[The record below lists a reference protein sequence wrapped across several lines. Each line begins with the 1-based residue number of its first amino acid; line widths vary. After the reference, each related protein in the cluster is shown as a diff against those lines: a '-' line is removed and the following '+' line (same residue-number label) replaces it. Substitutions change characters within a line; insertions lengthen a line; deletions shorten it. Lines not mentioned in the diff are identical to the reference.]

1 MMHLQAQVD
10 PHRFDRCNRIP
21 MRIRSLPFGRSV
33 KASGF
38 DRPYLQSG
46 RNSFT
51 VTPLRGCFHAEREE
65 EDPVTQE
72 ELYRVLDLS
81 VVIPAHNEAARI
93 LPHLRSIQDFLSR
106 QDRTYEIIVVD
117 DGSHDDTIAIV
128 RGVAKTEPALR
139 VIPLPT
145 CMGKGGAVRQGM
157 LAARGRLQLFT
168 DADGATAITE
178 LDRLEQAIRN
188 GVDVAIGSR
197 SLASRQREFCVN
209 ARWHRSILGGCFNAL
224 VRLGGIQGISDT
236 QCGFKLFERSVA
248 RDLFSVS
255 TINGYGFDL
264 ELLFV
269 AQQRGYRVAEVPVN
283 WTDQP
288 GSKVRLVRDS
298 IAMLREFTTIHRN
311 AARGYYSPLAPPA
324 AGTPLPVTSPILE

>member
-1 MMHLQAQVD
+1 MIYVRSPSADLSSPLESIGPHL
-10 PHRFDRCNRIP
+10 
-21 MRIRSLPFGRSV
+21 
-33 KASGF
+33 KSGTK
-38 DRPYLQSG
+38 
-46 RNSFT
+46 SFT
-51 VTPLRGCFHAEREE
+51 VTAFRGYFHAGREG

-72 ELYRVLDLS
+72 EFYRVLDLS
-81 VVIPAHNEAARI
+81 IVIPAHNEATRI
-93 LPHLRSIQDFLSR
+93 LPHLRSIRDNLSR
-106 QDRTYEIIVVD
+106 QDRSYEIIVVD
-117 DGSHDDTIAIV
+117 DGSQDDTIKV
-128 RGVAKTEPALR
+128 LRSFAKTEPALR

-178 LDRLEQAIRN
+178 LDRLEQTIRN
-188 GVDVAIGSR
+188 GADVAIGSR
-197 SLASRQREFCVN
+197 SLASQQHEFEVN
-209 ARWHRSILGGCFNAL
+209 ARWYRSLLGGCFNAL
-224 VRLGGIQGISDT
+224 VRLGGIQGIGDT

-269 AQQRGYRVAEVPVN
+269 AQQRGYRIAEVPVN

-298 IAMLREFTTIHRN
+298 VAMLREFTIIHRN
-311 AARGYYSPLAPPA
+311 AARGYYSPLTAPD
-324 AGTPLPVTSPILE
+324 PVASLSATAPITE